1 MKAREQN
8 KKKSDGIKEICWQKE
23 YSKNSII
30 IFFREIEDIT
40 LMKQEQEAIKGN
52 ILSVR
57 ILKIKSIE
65 KIKNSKKCLKVNL
78 RKHSR
83 W

>member
-8 KKKSDGIKEICWQKE
+8 KKKSDGIKEIRWQKE